1 MSNGPFNPEQLTFSW
16 LEPHANHLVLRD
28 SGKDSKTHAET
39 SCLPTLQ
46 SLHVYGLNGL
56 CGKTSPVSCP
66 ATEDG
71 ILVPS
76 SGRWGNW
83 GMGGP
88 TGSWTLNG
96 CEHTGIPAPS
106 RSAGDV
112 CSLSDV
118 LETGSVPQR
127 YCLSS
132 KASFGILRRAER
144 RGKALPPMLKVAL
157 EQSAANGQRG
167 QAGPQVMSA
176 TT

>member
-1 MSNGPFNPEQLTFSW
+1 MSLWGEPLAKALALPDSEQDSQTR
-16 LEPHANHLVLRD
+16 EANLCSHILR
-28 SGKDSKTHAET
+28 
-39 SCLPTLQ
+39 
-46 SLHVYGLNGL
+46 SLGVYGLDGL
-56 CGKTSPVSCP
+56 SGKMFPVFCQ
-66 ATEDG
+66 AQADG

-76 SGRWGNW
+76 SARWGNW

-96 CEHTGIPAPS
+96 AEHTGIHVPS

-118 LETGSVPQR
+118 LETGSVPPKFS
-127 YCLSS
+127 LSA
-132 KASFGILRRAER
+132 KACAGILRRAER

-157 EQSAANGQRG
+157 EQSAASGQRE
-167 QAGPQVMSA
+167 QADPQVTIA

>member
-1 MSNGPFNPEQLTFSW
+1 MNNGLSNPDQLTFSW
-16 LEPHANHLVLRD
+16 AERHASPSALPD
-28 SGKDSKTHAET
+28 SAPACPTLGAD
-39 SCLPTLQ
+39 SCLPILK
-46 SLHVYGLNGL
+46 SLGVFGLDTVS
-56 CGKTSPVSCP
+56 GKTFQESCHR
-66 ATEDG
+66 EVDG

-96 CEHTGIPAPS
+96 AEHTGIPAPS

-112 CSLSDV
+112 SSLSDV
-118 LETGSVPQR
+118 LETGPVLPRFS
-127 YCLSS
+127 LSA
-132 KASFGILRRAER
+132 KACSGILRRAER

-157 EQSAANGQRG
+157 EQSAASGQRE
-167 QAGPQVMSA
+167 QADPQATSA